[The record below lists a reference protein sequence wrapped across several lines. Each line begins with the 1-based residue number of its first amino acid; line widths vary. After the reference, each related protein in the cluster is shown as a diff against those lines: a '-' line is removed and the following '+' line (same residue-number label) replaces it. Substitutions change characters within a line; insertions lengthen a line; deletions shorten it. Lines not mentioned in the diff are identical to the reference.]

1 MGLDRGQIEVLDM
14 VKKRRVK
21 WGPGNALWEWKQRN
35 KKSSSTSK
43 KRGKSM
49 VRRRKAYRRGRSAGG
64 NLLSGKG
71 MLGAKIGM
79 GILGTAAAGLI
90 GAEVAKRVMPGNQL
104 ASAGI
109 GFLFGGP
116 VGGAT
121 AYFMPNGIGS
131 LTGMLGGAG
140 GATSSSTPIYG

>member
-1 MGLDRGQIEVLDM
+1 M

-49 VRRRKAYRRGRSAGG
+49 VRRRKTYRRGRRAGG

-79 GILGTAAAGLI
+79 GILGPAAAGLI
-90 GAEVAKRVMPGNQL
+90 GAEVAKRVMPNNQL
-104 ASAGI
+104 ATAGI
-109 GFLFGGP
+109 GFLLGGP
-116 VGGAT
+116 IGGAT
-121 AYFMPNGIGS
+121 AYFIPNGIS
-131 LTGMLGGAG
+131 TLTGMLGGATG

>member
-1 MGLDRGQIEVLDM
+1 M

-49 VRRRKAYRRGRSAGG
+49 VRRRKAYRRGRRAGG

-71 MLGAKIGM
+71 MLGGKIGM
-79 GILGTAAAGLI
+79 GVLGTAAAGLF
-90 GAEVAKRVMPGNQL
+90 GAELAKRFMPGNKL
-104 ASAGI
+104 ASAGA
-109 GFLFGGP
+109 GFLLGGP
-116 VGGAT
+116 IGGAT
-121 AYFMPNGIGS
+121 AYFMPDGIS
-131 LTGMLGGAG
+131 ALTGMLGGATG